1 MTKKQITPFDFALI
15 KRGLRSGDIAK
26 ISGRTGY
33 SAPTIQTA
41 LRGDSITEASMEII
55 PVALEIVKENQ
66 AEADRIYKAGRE
78 AFDRKKK
85 QGAK

>member
-1 MTKKQITPFDFALI
+1 MTKQITPFDFAQI
-15 KRGLRSGDIAK
+15 KRGLKSGDIAK

-41 LRGDSITEASMEII
+41 LRGDSITDASRVII

-78 AFDRKKK
+78 AFERKKK
-85 QGAK
+85 ETAQ

>member
-1 MTKKQITPFDFALI
+1 MTKKQITPFAFAQI
-15 KRGLRSGDIAK
+15 KRGLKSGDIAK

-55 PVALEIVKENQ
+55 PVALDIVKENQ

-85 QGAK
+85 ENA